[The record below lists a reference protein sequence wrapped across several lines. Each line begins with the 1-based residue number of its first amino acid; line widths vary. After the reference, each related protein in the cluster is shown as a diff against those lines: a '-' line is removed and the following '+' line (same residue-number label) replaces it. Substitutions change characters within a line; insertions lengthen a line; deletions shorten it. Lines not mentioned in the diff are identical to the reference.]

1 MAGRGKRS
9 AMRVEFDRRGC
20 DGPDA
25 CTDRLL
31 CTRAWHRFERGD
43 GAGRAVLRGI
53 DDFSSPRVGLHV
65 PEAEE
70 DAAREAARVC
80 PAGAITISAEERY
93 DPWRGGRR

>member
-53 DDFSSPRVGLHV
+53 DDCASQRVGLHV

-80 PAGAITISAEERY
+80 PADAITIIAEERY
-93 DPWRGGRR
+93 DPWRGTG